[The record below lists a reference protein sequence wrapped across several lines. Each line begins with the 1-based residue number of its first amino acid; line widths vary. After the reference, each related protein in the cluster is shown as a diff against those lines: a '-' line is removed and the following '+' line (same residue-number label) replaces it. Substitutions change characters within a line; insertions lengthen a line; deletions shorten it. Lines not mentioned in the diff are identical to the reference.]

1 MRTVLT
7 ISWVELRRFVADRS
21 NIFFVFIFPLA
32 MVAVIGW
39 QFGTGGSSAGS
50 VSVAAPEGSA
60 RTALVE
66 EWRAAELEVS
76 VDDSAESVRQD
87 IARGRA
93 QVGVLVSERAAGQ
106 FEAGA
111 PMDLELVQGSDAQ
124 APATAQLVRSRT
136 QSLVGQ
142 NAQVMSLVEAVGVDE
157 ASARSA
163 LSDAEQ
169 RVPGPTL
176 LVREPTDELA
186 RQFDGAGQFDVG
198 ASGQLLLFVFLS
210 TLSASAALIKA
221 RRAGVIRRVVAAPVT
236 PLQAMLGLTVGR
248 VLIALLQG
256 AYIMLA
262 SALLFGVDW
271 GDLRVSL
278 LVLLV
283 FAAIAAGAAMVLGVL
298 VDGEGAAS
306 GLAVGLG
313 LVLATLGGCML
324 PLEIFP
330 ERLRAI
336 AHVTPHAWAYDAM
349 AELVRRDGGLG
360 DVLTELGVLT
370 LMAAV
375 VLALGSVLLR
385 RSLERSM

>member
-1 MRTVLT
+1 MRTVLA

-39 QFGTGGSSAGS
+39 QFGTAGSSAGS

-87 IARGRA
+87 IALGRA

-111 PMDLELVQGSDAQ
+111 PMDLELVQGSDTQ

-163 LSDAEQ
+163 LSGAEQ

-324 PLEIFP
+324 PLELFP